1 MKIAS
6 DSFLE
11 FDGIERKRFEL
22 FPNLFIGSTK
32 DKSTIQSI
40 MLVMNMIKR

>member
-32 DKSTIQSI
+32 DKSTS
-40 MLVMNMIKR
+40 